1 MADSKKTL
9 KVTVKGRVQGVFF
22 RATTK
27 RVADTL
33 GVRGFVKN
41 EPEGSVYL
49 EVEGD
54 DEMVNKVIDFCH
66 HGPDG
71 AMVENV
77 SITLGVWVGYKSF
90 EIRD

>member
-1 MADSKKTL
+1 MGDSKKTL
-9 KVTVKGRVQGVFF
+9 RVMVKGKVQGVYF

-33 GVRGFVKN
+33 GVYGFIRN
-41 EPEGSVYL
+41 EPDGNVYL

-54 DEMVNKVIDFCH
+54 DEMVNKIIDFCH

-71 AMVENV
+71 AVVGKV
-77 SITLGVWVGYKSF
+77 SITLGNWVGYQGF
-90 EIRD
+90 DIRD